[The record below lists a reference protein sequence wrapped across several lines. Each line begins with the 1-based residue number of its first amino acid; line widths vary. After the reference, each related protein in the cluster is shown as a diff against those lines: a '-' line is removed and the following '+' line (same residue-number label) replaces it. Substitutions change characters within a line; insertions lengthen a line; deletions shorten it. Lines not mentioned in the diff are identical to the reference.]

1 MKKII
6 NTAKQNPFDV
16 IIPGILAIAIIA
28 IVLCLTVFSNGIYIA
43 HF

>member
-16 IIPGILAIAIIA
+16 IIPGILAIAIITL
-28 IVLCLTVFSNGIYIA
+28 ILW
-43 HF
+43 